1 MLEAIELYKK
11 YSGGARAVRGVTL
24 RMLQGETM
32 GLAGESGCGKS
43 TLGKLLTRLEE
54 PDSGRVLLD
63 GTDYTQFAGEKMRNL
78 RRKIQIVFQDSSGS
92 LNPRLTVAQILS
104 EPLNNYFRLSARER
118 KAETGNLL
126 DMVGL
131 QPEHS
136 RRFPHELSGG
146 QRQRV
151 GIARALAVQPEWIIC
166 DEPVSSLDVLIQAQ
180 ILKLFEEIKEERKIS
195 LLFISHDLSVLR
207 RVSTRIAIMYEGQI
221 VEVLPAPDLKK
232 NATHPYTQELLR
244 AVPELGVRRQYVK
257 KNIFNES
264 FNRETQ
270 TQTQRQGC
278 SYLSRCGRSMEQCLA
293 IKPKLIR
300 YGTSQ
305 VACHFPGQET
315 NLEQTKGWMESC
327 F

>member
-24 RMLQGETM
+24 KMLQGETM

-54 PDSGRVLLD
+54 PDSGRVVLD
-63 GTDYTQFAGEKMRNL
+63 GTDYTQFEGEKMRNL

-207 RVSTRIAIMYEGQI
+207 RVSTKIAIMYEGQI
-221 VEVLPAPDLKK
+221 VEVLPALDLKK
-232 NATHPYTQELLR
+232 NAAHPYTQELLR
-244 AVPELGVRRQYVK
+244 AIPELGVRRQYVK

-264 FNRETQ
+264 LNRE

-278 SYLSRCGRSMEQCLA
+278 SYLSRCGRSMEQCVA
-293 IKPKLIR
+293 NRPKLIS

-305 VACHFPGQET
+305 VACHFPVQET